1 VFVLVVVVVVDDVVV
16 DDMNLAASVS
26 HQHVTLFSLFFWWGF
41 ASQDPRALLACVFA
55 LEVALPPAWLAQW

>member
-1 VFVLVVVVVVDDVVV
+1 MMLLIM
-16 DDMNLAASVS
+16 MNLAASVS
-26 HQHVTLFSLFFWWGF
+26 HLHVILFCLFLVGF